1 MARLFEA
8 IEIFGEM
15 TPILELENKDGCAS
29 HYKFDDDHEKKIRY
43 RRQRRK
49 PRRISVTVGWTI
61 IMHINKNKQIK
72 IHHQNKYLQ
81 NMIKRKA
88 QKVLYRNLF
97 GLQIYVS

>member
-8 IEIFGEM
+8 TEIFGEM

-29 HYKFDDDHEKKIRY
+29 HYKIVDDHEKKIRY

-72 IHHQNKYLQ
+72 IHHQNKIFTKHDKKKGTESSIPESLW
-81 NMIKRKA
+81 ITD
-88 QKVLYRNLF
+88 LC
-97 GLQIYVS
+97 